1 MARKILLETG
11 YTFNPTTAIVSTT
24 GTVGLIVA
32 SATSPWS
39 ATITGMTSTTGLG
52 VGSFFTATA
61 GTGSVGTG
69 GTYRVTSIPSS
80 TSITF
85 SAIGGTTPTA
95 GTITNITPVA
105 KQLVIPR
112 HIPRE
117 RLVLI
122 TNVTTNQVIYNFSD
136 PSLTATTY
144 NAIVAGATG
153 YTTLILNFNTVA
165 MTATDR
171 LQITLDEFVE
181 RFEPSETHL
190 DPANK
195 FRTSEPQSLID
206 TDFEY
211 GTQTTKWENVALVNN
226 RPWAYENA
234 IPLSNVTAITMSAGA
249 RLVTVA
255 TTTPPVVGT
264 PVFIRDTNLPFANGN
279 FIVETV
285 SAGTNFTYTARSV
298 NYTSI
303 TALFD
308 ASKTLVT
315 LGTLFTGS
323 QIGAAPTLSVSGTD
337 LRVQVTTTVA
347 HGLFP
352 GNEIAITGITG
363 TNPPNGN
370 HTVATVISP
379 TVFAYYANPAIG
391 NPASLTATSAAIYS
405 RPQSQALHRPFD
417 GGVLF
422 STNSSSNN
430 ISATRQTRRYFRYQ
444 SGKGLQVSSGTILR
458 PYASID
464 QVTSSGSTV
473 TVRTREAHGIQ
484 PGTVVTL
491 SGANES
497 AYNGTFTVV
506 SAPRFNT
513 FTYTTVGSVTPSASP
528 ASGDVNLAVISWY
541 GSKNR
546 LGAFDAQNG
555 MFFEYD
561 GQTLW
566 AVRRASTYQIA
577 GRISVAS
584 GANTVTQ
591 TDAEYATGFSKQ
603 LRINDFIVIRGQSY
617 KVIDIA
623 SDTSMTISPSY
634 RGTTNVTYGTV
645 TKMVETR
652 IPQSSFN
659 IDKLDGT
666 GPSGFNLDLSKM
678 QMFYIDYTWYGA
690 GFVRWGVRGTN
701 GDVIYC
707 HKLPNNNVN
716 SEAHMRSGN
725 LPARYES
732 TTESPFTTITSTV
745 GSSDTTL
752 NVADTSLFPPTG
764 TLIVRSGSTYEGVN
778 YTGKTATTFTGVTRT
793 LAGSAVT
800 GTATTWSSGSVS
812 GTVTTATGIQVGQRV
827 HSSTN
832 PNPVPEG
839 TFVTAVSGSTI
850 TLSEAVTIANPT
862 LIFAPIGAT
871 SGQTFT
877 FSATAP
883 ISVELAMPSFAPQI
897 SHWGTSVIMDGKF
910 DDDKSLIFTYG
921 TTSVATI
928 AAGAA
933 NAILSIRL
941 APSVDN
947 GQIGAFGA
955 REVINRMQLKLNS
968 LGLTFTGTAQPLLV
982 TAVLNGTPSAATA
995 WTNAVA
1001 NAAVANSSLAQIA
1014 THGSSVTVTGGEVA
1028 GGFFLQGTDRLDLTP
1043 VRDLGNS
1050 ILGGGAANSNTG
1062 IYPDGPDTITIVVR
1076 NLGAANATV
1085 FSRLGWTEA
1094 QA

>member
-1 MARKILLETG
+1 MARKVLLETG
-11 YTFNPTTAIVSTT
+11 YTFNPTTAIVSAT
-24 GTVGLIVA
+24 GTVGSIVA
-32 SATSPWS
+32 SATSPWT
-39 ATITGMTSTTGLG
+39 ATITGMTSTSGLA

-61 GTGSVGTG
+61 GTGSLGAS

-80 TSITF
+80 TSIIF
-85 SAIGGTTPTA
+85 SAIGGTTPVA
-95 GTITNITPVA
+95 GTITNITPLA
-105 KQLVIPR
+105 KQIVIPR
-112 HIPRE
+112 NIQRE

-136 PSLTATTY
+136 PSLSATTY
-144 NAIVAGATG
+144 NPIVLGAQG
-153 YTTLILNFNTVA
+153 YTTLILNYNTVA
-165 MTATDR
+165 MSATDK
-171 LQITLDEFVE
+171 LQITIDEFNE
-181 RFEPSETHL
+181 RFEPAETHL

-195 FRTSEPQSLID
+195 FRTSQPQSLID

-211 GTQTTKWENVALVNN
+211 GTQTTKWENLATING
-226 RPWAYENA
+226 RPFAFENQTT
-234 IPLSNVTAITMSAGA
+234 LSNVSAITMSAGA
-249 RLVTVA
+249 RIVTVA
-255 TTTPPVVGT
+255 TATPPVVGT
-264 PVFIRDTNLPFANGN
+264 PVFVRDTNLPFANGN
-279 FIVETV
+279 FVVETV
-285 SAGTNFTYTARSV
+285 SAGTNFTYTARSA

-308 ASKTLVT
+308 ASKTIVT
-315 LGTLFTGS
+315 QGTLFTGAS
-323 QIGAAPTLSVSGTD
+323 IGAAPTLTVSGTD
-337 LRVQVTTTVA
+337 LKVRVTTTVP
-347 HGLFP
+347 HGLFV
-352 GNEIAITGITG
+352 GNEIAVTGITG

-370 HTVATVISP
+370 HYVATVVSP
-379 TVFAYYANPAIG
+379 TIFEYFANPTIG
-391 NPASLTATSAAIYS
+391 NPASLTATAALVYV
-405 RPQSQALHRPFD
+405 RPQSQAVHRPFD
-417 GGVLF
+417 GGVQF

-430 ISATRQTRRYFRYQ
+430 VAATRQTRRYFRYQ
-444 SGKGLQVSSGTILR
+444 SGKGIQISSGTVLR
-458 PYASID
+458 PYASLD
-464 QVTSSGSTV
+464 QVTSSGTTV
-473 TVRTREAHGIQ
+473 TVRTRDAHGIQ
-484 PGTVVTL
+484 PGATVTL
-491 SGANES
+491 SGAVES

-506 SAPRFNT
+506 STPRFNQ
-513 FTYTTVGSVTPSASP
+513 FTYTALSVPTSSP

-541 GSKNR
+541 GAKNR
-546 LGAFDAQNG
+546 LGAYDAQNG

-566 AVRRASTYQIA
+566 AVRRTSTQQLA
-577 GRISVAS
+577 GRISVTA

-603 LRINDFIVIRGQSY
+603 LRVNDLITIRGQSY

-623 SDTSMTISPSY
+623 SDTSMTITPSY
-634 RGTTNVTYGTV
+634 RGTTSVTFGTIS
-645 TKMVETR
+645 KAVETR
-652 IPQSSFN
+652 VPQSSFN

-701 GDVIYC
+701 GDVVYC

-716 SEAHMRSGN
+716 SEAHMRTGN
-725 LPARYES
+725 LPGRYES
-732 TTESPFTTITSTV
+732 VTESPYTATTSTV
-745 GSSDTTL
+745 GSADTTI

-764 TLIVRSGSTYEGVN
+764 ILVVRNGTTYEGVN

-793 LAGSAVT
+793 LAGSAVA
-800 GTATTWSSGSVS
+800 GTATTWTSGSVS

-839 TFVTAVSGSTI
+839 TFVTAVAGSTI
-850 TLSEAVTIANPT
+850 TLSDAVTATNPN

-871 SGQTFT
+871 SAQTFT

-883 ISVELAMPSFAPQI
+883 TTVELAYPSFAPQI
-897 SHWGTSVIMDGKF
+897 SHWGTSVIMDGRF

-928 AAGAA
+928 AAGAS
-933 NAILSIRL
+933 NALLSIRL

-968 LGLTFTGTAQPLLV
+968 LGLTFTGTVQPLLV

-1001 NAAVANSSLAQIA
+1001 GTAVQNSSLAQIA
-1014 THGSSVTVTGGEVA
+1014 THGATVTVSGGEIA
-1028 GGFFLQGTDRLDLTP
+1028 GGFFIQGTDRLDLTP

-1050 ILGGGAANSNTG
+1050 ILGGGGANSNAN

-1076 NLGAANATV
+1076 NLGSANATV